1 MINGHYIPIESY
13 KEVKT
18 SVDPQP
24 VPSDGRWGTS
34 GLSWQR
40 KQLGKAVGRV
50 PEAPRSPT
58 SRPRVCLGGGKCACR
73 GDMERGRS
81 FKLYFCLA
89 SLEAQTVKESAC
101 NVGNSG
107 LIPGLGRS
115 SGEGKGL
122 QRGLHT

>member
-1 MINGHYIPIESY
+1 M
-13 KEVKT
+13 
-18 SVDPQP
+18 
-24 VPSDGRWGTS
+24 
-34 GLSWQR
+34 
-40 KQLGKAVGRV
+40 
-50 PEAPRSPT
+50 

-89 SLEAQTVKESAC
+89 SLEAQTVTESAC

-107 LIPGLGRS
+107 SIPGLGRS